1 MALTDVLDSVIP
13 TEYCAK
19 DSYSFCKKI
28 QEVSPSN
35 KLMVSYDVYSVFT
48 SSIPLKETIYI
59 AVNLIID
66 KNSDLKI
73 ARQELKKIFEF
84 ATSGTQSLFDGN

>member
-1 MALTDVLDSVIP
+1 
-13 TEYCAK
+13 
-19 DSYSFCKKI
+19 
-28 QEVSPSN
+28 
-35 KLMVSYDVYSVFT
+35 MVSYDVCSVFT

-59 AVNLIID
+59 PVNLIID